1 MAASARLMILMSPEE
16 RAALDAKAR
25 ALGVSA
31 GEVVRRMS
39 PQGRRDIGGAIDAR
53 SDGPAPEGDSGR
65 VRLYG
70 DAIRAL
76 RQVILLD
83 ERVRNSAIDLARL
96 SQEVADL
103 RDRVSRL
110 EGMLAAGLA
119 LSRDAGPRR
128 DRRRLPGV
136 SDQTD

>member
-1 MAASARLMILMSPEE
+1 MS
-16 RAALDAKAR
+16 
-25 ALGVSA
+25 
-31 GEVVRRMS
+31 
-39 PQGRRDIGGAIDAR
+39 
-53 SDGPAPEGDSGR
+53 
-65 VRLYG
+65 LYG

-83 ERVRNSAIDLARL
+83 ERVRNTAVDLARI

-119 LSRDAGPRR
+119 LSRDASPLREHR
-128 DRRRLPGV
+128 
-136 SDQTD
+136 

>member
-1 MAASARLMILMSPEE
+1 MS
-16 RAALDAKAR
+16 
-25 ALGVSA
+25 
-31 GEVVRRMS
+31 
-39 PQGRRDIGGAIDAR
+39 
-53 SDGPAPEGDSGR
+53 
-65 VRLYG
+65 LYG

-83 ERVRNSAIDLARL
+83 ERVRNTSADLVRI

-110 EGMLAAGLA
+110 EGMLAATMVRTRETNA
-119 LSRDAGPRR
+119 PRE
-128 DRRRLPGV
+128 RRRLTGP